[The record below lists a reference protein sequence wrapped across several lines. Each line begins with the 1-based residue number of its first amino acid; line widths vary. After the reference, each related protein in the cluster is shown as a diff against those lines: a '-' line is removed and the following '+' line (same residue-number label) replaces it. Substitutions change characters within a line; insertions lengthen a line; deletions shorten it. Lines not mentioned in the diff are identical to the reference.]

1 VLTCAGF
8 VGCANC
14 AASFIVVIG
23 STPPPTGPSTV
34 QLNPQ
39 QGTFMNTTARPSVAL
54 AGVALAIAALTTGP
68 AMAGDDSAGMRV
80 VRDPVTGQV
89 RAPTHEE
96 FKAMQDEEKAA
107 KAVSRSA
114 VSAPADP
121 AATASKVRR
130 ADGSLGMRV
139 GESFLS
145 FAVVTRKTDGSLAMD
160 CVTGADA
167 AEQVVRGKI
176 APSKNKEHGHDHQ

>member
-1 VLTCAGF
+1 
-8 VGCANC
+8 
-14 AASFIVVIG
+14 
-23 STPPPTGPSTV
+23 
-34 QLNPQ
+34 
-39 QGTFMNTTARPSVAL
+39 MNTTARHSAAL

-68 AMAGDDSAGMRV
+68 AMAGDETAGMRV

-96 FKAMQDEEKAA
+96 FKTMQDEEKAEKAA
-107 KAVSRSA
+107 KSVSRSA
-114 VSAPADP
+114 SSAPADAA
-121 AATASKVRR
+121 AATSQVRR

-167 AEQVVRGKI
+167 AEEVVRGKT
-176 APSKNKEHGHDHQ
+176 APSKNKEQRHDHQ